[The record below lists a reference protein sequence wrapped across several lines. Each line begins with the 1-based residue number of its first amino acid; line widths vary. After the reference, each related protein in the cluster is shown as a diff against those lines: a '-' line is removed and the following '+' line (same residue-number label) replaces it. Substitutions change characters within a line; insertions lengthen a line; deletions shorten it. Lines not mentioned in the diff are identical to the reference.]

1 MLRASDLRRRMTE
14 FTDSKFDD
22 SMSWLKN
29 IFVVGEEPYY
39 TELSVKWHEEV
50 MATFAIVEGND
61 NANNN
66 GGKNKYFVAYLV
78 VFGRHLA
85 WLVLQYFVADRAT
98 SALKLYSI
106 L

>member
-1 MLRASDLRRRMTE
+1 MTE
-14 FTDSKFDD
+14 FIDSKFDD

-61 NANNN
+61 NV
-66 GGKNKYFVAYLV
+66 KEM
-78 VFGRHLA
+78 R
-85 WLVLQYFVADRAT
+85 RCR
-98 SALKLYSI
+98 
-106 L
+106 